1 MQSRLCRACGEF
13 HDLDEPW
20 PGECA
25 GHFRIRGERSS
36 LGFPMVVS
44 DQMDAV
50 RCMADGKMY
59 ESKSQ
64 MHAVHKAR
72 GLIEVGNDIPAA
84 MKHAEIRPERP
95 KVTKAD
101 VAAAAQKV
109 RQGYKPNLPAD

>member
-1 MQSRLCRACGEF
+1 
-13 HDLDEPW
+13 
-20 PGECA
+20 
-25 GHFRIRGERSS
+25 
-36 LGFPMVVS
+36 MVVS

-64 MHAVHKAR
+64 MHAVHRAR

-95 KVTKAD
+95 KVSKAE
-101 VAAAAQKV
+101 VAQAVRKV
-109 RQGYKPNLPAD
+109 KQGYRPNLSAD